1 MNLPYGGFNAD
12 FVVYRGTDALME
24 FFVKDLDR
32 KPIASQGK
40 SYRVSIVA
48 YDTYELMATV
58 PGRVEDAYRGLIQVN
73 LKRTDTAGWPS
84 GFYRYFVT
92 IVNEDGT
99 ENPLYVDQN
108 RSAVGYLEVRADH
121 LPRPAPSYT
130 VVSSDFIPTSA
141 TCGLSQAYPGSTN
154 YSYFQRTVTI
164 ALYMS
169 NFSGEIVVQGSLD
182 DTPEQD
188 SNNWFNLD
196 MERVNQ
202 DSPEVLD
209 FSNFTGIATYNNQG
223 NYQWLRVSYCKDVSN
238 TGTLDKTIIK
248 V

>member
-12 FVVYRGTDALME
+12 FVVYRGTDALLE

-32 KPIASQGK
+32 KPVASQGK
-40 SYRVSIVA
+40 TYRISIVA
-48 YDTYELMATV
+48 FDTYELIATV
-58 PGRVEDAYRGLIQVN
+58 PGRVEDAHRGLIQAN
-73 LKRTDTAGWPS
+73 LKRMDTASWPS

-108 RSAVGYLEVRADH
+108 RGAVGYIEIRTDH
-121 LPRPAPSYT
+121 MPRPAPSYT
-130 VVSSDFIPTSA
+130 VVAADYIPTSS

-164 ALYMS
+164 AFYLS
-169 NFSGEIVVQGSLD
+169 NFSGELSVQGSLD

-188 SNNWFNLD
+188 SNNWFDLD
-196 MERVNQ
+196 LMPANGG
-202 DSPEVLD
+202 SPSILD
-209 FSNFTGIATYNNQG
+209 FSNYSGIATYNVDG
-223 NYQWLRVSYCKDVSN
+223 NYQWVRVSFCKGISN